1 MNLLKLLTRII
12 DDVNQFIKNVTKL
25 RRKYIYIWI
34 EIGYQLSLKSDS
46 RKVWK
51 MVKKK
56 KKIKKKINQYFAV
69 FHPIRNNNNELI
81 SSIDEKLKILTF
93 SL

>member
-51 MVKKK
+51 MVEK
-56 KKIKKKINQYFAV
+56 KKI
-69 FHPIRNNNNELI
+69 
-81 SSIDEKLKILTF
+81 
-93 SL
+93 